1 MFFNILRRHFAG
13 NGVLSVLLLLAS
25 LQACRVGK
33 FIDPSAGERFL
44 AQNAIDISGD
54 TPMKRRARLNLRD
67 ELDDLYRQQPNRR
80 LFYGVPRHY
89 FHYAAQDTV
98 GRSRLSR
105 FIRRYLGK
113 TWGEDPVLLDT
124 VLTAETADN
133 MTYYLRNR
141 GYFLSEVE
149 WAITSASASPYKAKV
164 SYRVKPG
171 PLYSIDSVAFIS
183 RDTAVAALMQEAVA
197 NTFLKK
203 GNPVDVKLYDQE
215 VARLTRFLRNNGYAY
230 FYPQYISPLRAVDSS
245 DTHRTVGLQLEILL
259 PPGKDRHEQYTV
271 GNIYVY
277 PNYEPV
283 GQSLGRPDTLIDG
296 LFFASAGKPFW
307 VKPKTLANSFHF
319 RSGQLFSQEKVDN
332 SERQL
337 SALGVF
343 LPLVINY
350 YRDTLSEGLLN
361 FHVPLSAARKWEVG
375 YDFDLNTTE
384 RRGIVGNQNLI
395 GLNFSPTLR
404 NRNFLRGA
412 ELMVGNLNFGI
423 ELALFSGGGSF
434 VNALDFQLQNDLH
447 FPRFVDYLRLWK
459 GLDRSG
465 ILGETFYDR
474 LRQRTTTR
482 LSAGFNSLTLLNNYQ
497 LQFFNTAYGYD
508 IPVSLHHR
516 VLLNHFGVDLV
527 IPTIQPNSSFDSLLT
542 KVPSLQNSFSK
553 QFISGL
559 LFRDVSFIYSHAPQF
574 SRSAWYFRG
583 YFDLSG
589 LEVMGANKLYELIRG
604 RPSPWNLFSVDFSHY
619 AKLELDGRHIL
630 SLGKRQSFVTR
641 LNLGAA
647 LPFHYSEQVPYVKQF
662 YVGGPYSIRGWYAR
676 ELGPG
681 LFVDPITQA
690 ANNRPLFYQSGN
702 YKIEFNLEYR
712 FFLSRPLG
720 LFNLYGALFLDGG
733 NVWTHRRDPARPGS
747 HFAMQRQKDENGTVV
762 QDAFYREIALASG
775 FGTRWDF
782 TYFVLRLDL
791 GTPVRNN
798 FPDPRRGLSY
808 WKDFSDW
815 TVRDIRYQL
824 ALGYPF

>member
-1 MFFNILRRHFAG
+1 MHFEFLRRLTEG
-13 NGVLSVLLLLAS
+13 YWMLSALVLLTS
-25 LQACRVGK
+25 LSACRVGK

-44 AQNAIDISGD
+44 SQNIIDISAEP
-54 TPMKRRARLNLRD
+54 PMKRRARNNLRD
-67 ELDDLYRQQPNRR
+67 ELDDLYRQRPNRR

-89 FHYAAQDTV
+89 FYYAAQDTA
-98 GRSRLSR
+98 GRSRLAR
-105 FIRRYLGK
+105 FVRTYLGN
-113 TWGEDPVLLDT
+113 TWGEDPVLYDSI
-124 VLTAETADN
+124 LTLESAEN

-141 GYFLSEVE
+141 GYFKASV
-149 WAITSASASPYKAKV
+149 ACKTDRATSYPHKAKV
-164 SYRVKPG
+164 TYHVSPG
-171 PLYSIDSVAFIS
+171 PLYTIDSVEFLS
-183 RDTAVAALMQEAVA
+183 EDSTVAALLQETSAS
-197 NTFLKK
+197 TLLKK
-203 GNPVDVKLYDQE
+203 GSPVDVKLYDQE

-230 FYPQYISPLRAVDSS
+230 FYPQYISPLQAVDSS
-245 DTHRTVGLQLEILL
+245 DTRRTVSVQLEILL
-259 PPGKDRHEQYTV
+259 PPGKERHEQFTV

-277 PNYEPV
+277 PNYDPV
-283 GQSLGRPDTLIDG
+283 EQSLGQPDTLIDG
-296 LFFASAGKPFW
+296 LFFASAGKDFW
-307 VKPKTLANSFHF
+307 VRPKTLANSFYI
-319 RSGQLFSQEKVDN
+319 RSGQLFSQEKLDN

-337 SALGVF
+337 SSLGVF

-350 YRDTLSEGLLN
+350 HRDTLAEGLLN

-423 ELALFSGGGSF
+423 ELALFNGSGSF

-447 FPRFVDYLRLWK
+447 IPRFVDYLRLWK

-465 ILGETFYDR
+465 ILGDTFYER
-474 LRQRTTTR
+474 LRQRANTR

-497 LQFFNTAYGYD
+497 LQFFNTSFGYD

-527 IPTIQPNSSFDSLLT
+527 IPTIQPNSSFDSLLN

-559 LFRDVSFIYSHAPQF
+559 LLRDISFIYSHAPQF

-589 LEVMGANKLYELIRG
+589 LEAMGANKLYELISG
-604 RPSPWNLFSVDFSHY
+604 APSRWNLFSVDFSHY
-619 AKLELDGRHIL
+619 AKLELDGRYIL

-720 LFNLYGALFLDGG
+720 LFNLHGALFLDGG
-733 NVWTHRRDPARPGS
+733 NVWTHKPDPARPGS
-747 HFAMQRQKDENGTVV
+747 HFALQRQTDENGTVI
-762 QDAFYREIALASG
+762 QDAFFREIALASG

-798 FPDPRRGLSY
+798 FPDPGRRLSY
-808 WKDFSDW
+808 WKDLSRW
-815 TVRDIRYQL
+815 NVRDIRYQL